1 VSRDVAWKVRQRA
14 QNRCEYCHLPAEIH
28 PLPFHVDHIVAR
40 PHGGRAVLENLALAC
55 LHCNRHK
62 GPNIAG
68 SDPTTGSPIRL
79 FHPRQDVWQE
89 HFEWIGPLQ
98 TGKTPIGRVTIQ
110 VLAINNP
117 DFLVMRTALLEED
130 AFPLE

>member
-14 QNRCEYCHLPAEIH
+14 KNRCEYCHLPAEIY
-28 PLPFHVDHIVAR
+28 PLPFHLDHVVAR

-62 GPNIAG
+62 GPNAAG
-68 SDPTTGSPIRL
+68 SDSTTGSPSRL
-79 FHPRQDVWQE
+79 FHPRQDVWHE
-89 HFEWIGPLQ
+89 HFEWIGPLLN
-98 TGKTPIGRVTIQ
+98 GKTPIGRITIQ
-110 VLAINNP
+110 LLGINDP
-117 DFLVMRTALLEED
+117 DFLVMRTALLDED